1 MTLTSL
7 VKGFEGKCKPHSL
20 NTNMIHRRTDGRTT
34 GFLSWLR
41 KTGLDFT
48 TKLVSNFMAIS
59 EAMERFALRK
69 VFIIHLNL
77 FKHG

>member
-34 GFLSWLR
+34 GFFKLVKKDWFGFYY
-41 KTGLDFT
+41 KTGKQFHGYIGSDGKVRT
-48 TKLVSNFMAIS
+48 TEGIYNSS
-59 EAMERFALRK
+59 Q
-69 VFIIHLNL
+69 FI
-77 FKHG
+77 